1 MSPINVSHSLF
12 TGRHLLWLGERILLL
27 SLNWKAKENQRD
39 LLVTWRLKEIFMT
52 QEPPSV
58 SCTRRELPTKLI
70 KKDFPQQPTET
81 FQLEPNS
88 QSSSTLPLPPSPCDC
103 GGFLSLF
110 CSSSS
115 FVDKPTHP
123 LRSSRVIVP
132 WKGFFFAC
140 LICQPSTTQPPTKE
154 EVPQAVLEGP
164 FIARNHQLFWSL
176 PAPTPQSLVPLAVGG
191 RDDLL
196 ECESTFLLDLCG
208 WGRGGRSS

>member
-1 MSPINVSHSLF
+1 MQ
-12 TGRHLLWLGERILLL
+12 RMEDEWLIL
-27 SLNWKAKENQRD
+27 NKWNGTIRD
-39 LLVTWRLKEIFMT
+39 
-52 QEPPSV
+52 
-58 SCTRRELPTKLI
+58 
-70 KKDFPQQPTET
+70 
-81 FQLEPNS
+81 
-88 QSSSTLPLPPSPCDC
+88 
-103 GGFLSLF
+103 F
-110 CSSSS
+110 CCSSS

-208 WGRGGRSS
+208 WGRGREKQLKSFPGIRSIISLLLLLLCL

>member
-1 MSPINVSHSLF
+1 M
-12 TGRHLLWLGERILLL
+12 
-27 SLNWKAKENQRD
+27 
-39 LLVTWRLKEIFMT
+39 
-52 QEPPSV
+52 
-58 SCTRRELPTKLI
+58 
-70 KKDFPQQPTET
+70 
-81 FQLEPNS
+81 
-88 QSSSTLPLPPSPCDC
+88 
-103 GGFLSLF
+103 
-110 CSSSS
+110 
-115 FVDKPTHP
+115 DKPTHP

-208 WGRGGRSS
+208 WGRGKGEAAEIFPRDQVNHFPPPPPPVPLPLRVMNQIPVSGLSTGELNLGHMARGTS